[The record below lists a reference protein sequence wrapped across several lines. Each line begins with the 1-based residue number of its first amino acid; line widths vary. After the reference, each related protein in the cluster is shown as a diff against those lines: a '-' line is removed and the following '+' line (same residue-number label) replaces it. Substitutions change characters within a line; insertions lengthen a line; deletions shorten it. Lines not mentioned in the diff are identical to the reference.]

1 LEFYELVFERFED
14 FKVAPRDDVILR
26 VEDLKTYFFLK
37 RGVLKAVDGVSF
49 DLRQGEVLGLV
60 GESGCGK
67 SVACRSI
74 LRLVPSPGK
83 IVAGKIIFENENLLE
98 KNSRGMRQLRGRKIS
113 MILQDPSSSLNP
125 VLSIGNQVAEA
136 IKIKQRLNKA
146 DLWKAVKE
154 MLELLRFPAPEKRLR
169 DYPHQLSGGMNQR
182 VVGAIALSAN
192 PKLLLADEPTTA
204 LDVTTQAQFILE
216 LRRLQKQFRLSM
228 IFVTHD
234 LGVVATICD
243 RVCVMYAGK
252 IVEQAPIDEL
262 FNKSLHPYTGGLLRS
277 LPPLG
282 KKVDMLPTIPGE
294 PPLLLNLPPGC
305 GYFPRCPL
313 SKPRCE
319 NELPPEVAVSDDHL
333 VRCWEVS

>member
-1 LEFYELVFERFED
+1 MGTRN
-14 FKVAPRDDVILR
+14 DVILR
-26 VEDLKTYFFLK
+26 VEDLKTYFFLR

-49 DLRQGEVLGLV
+49 KLRQGEVLGLV

-98 KNSRGMRQLRGRKIS
+98 KNSRDMRQLRGRKIS

-136 IKIKQRLNKA
+136 IKIKQRLDKA

-182 VVGAIALSAN
+182 VVGAIALSAT

-216 LRRLQKQFRLSM
+216 LRRLQKQFGLSM

-234 LGVVATICD
+234 LGIVETICD

-252 IVEQAPIDEL
+252 IVEQAPVDEL
-262 FNKSLHPYTGGLLRS
+262 FNTPLHPYTVGLLSS
-277 LPPLG
+277 LPQLG
-282 KKVDMLPTIPGE
+282 KKVDTLPTIPGE

-305 GYFPRCPL
+305 VYFPRCPM

-319 NELPPEVAVSDDHL
+319 NELPPEVIVSEDHL
-333 VRCWEVS
+333 VRCWDVSS

>member
-1 LEFYELVFERFED
+1 M
-14 FKVAPRDDVILR
+14 APRDDVILR

-319 NELPPEVAVSDDHL
+319 NELPPEVDVSDDHL

>member
-1 LEFYELVFERFED
+1 VGTRN
-14 FKVAPRDDVILR
+14 DVILR
-26 VEDLKTYFFLK
+26 VEDLKTYFFLR

-49 DLRQGEVLGLV
+49 KLRQGEVLGLV

-98 KNSRGMRQLRGRKIS
+98 KNSRDMRQLRGRKIS

-136 IKIKQRLNKA
+136 IKIKQRLDKA

-182 VVGAIALSAN
+182 VVGAIALSAT

-216 LRRLQKQFRLSM
+216 LRRLQKQFGLSM

-234 LGVVATICD
+234 LGIVETICD

-252 IVEQAPIDEL
+252 IVEQAPVDEL
-262 FNKSLHPYTGGLLRS
+262 FNTPLHPYTVGLLSS
-277 LPPLG
+277 LPQLG
-282 KKVDMLPTIPGE
+282 KKVDTLPTIPGE

-305 GYFPRCPL
+305 VYFPRCPM

-319 NELPPEVAVSDDHL
+319 NELPPEVIVSEDHL
-333 VRCWEVS
+333 VRCWDVSS